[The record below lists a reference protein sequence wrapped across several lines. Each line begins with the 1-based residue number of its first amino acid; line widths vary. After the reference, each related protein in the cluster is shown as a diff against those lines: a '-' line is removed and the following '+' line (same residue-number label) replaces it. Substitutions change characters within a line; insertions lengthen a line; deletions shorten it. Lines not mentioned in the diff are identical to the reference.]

1 MTQRGHAPSAV
12 APVAGFNLLFALG
25 LSLLSG
31 ALIGAAMPTILDWGM
46 LGWIGV
52 TPLLVALHTQP
63 LQRHFLIA
71 LPFGIVWSAMAHLWH
86 PVMFGP
92 VAGIALIFAVGCFYA
107 GLIQAG
113 TALQERLPE
122 SLKVL
127 GAPIVW
133 SALEFL
139 RFIAPVTGE
148 WWIELL
154 AKSQWRF
161 PPALQILAVTGFAG
175 LSFLV
180 MLVNSALALL
190 IVTAWKRRQ
199 THTPAVASLAAAAVV
214 VLWGALIIPSSPDN
228 RASASPANRFRIA
241 ATVDLA
247 NQDPAIQSLSRLPV
261 GQEGYYAD
269 TPEMS
274 QAIFDVNAA
283 LTRSIAELRPAFVVW
298 PENEFAD
305 ADDPAFTAQIGN
317 LAREMNAYIV
327 VDMVWRTADGMYDA
341 AVMLGPNGAEAG
353 RRAKINVTGEE
364 EAFGFAPG
372 PRDFSVF
379 ETPYGNVGLGVCWD
393 RHLPWIVREL
403 ARAGA
408 QIVLMP
414 VDDDFSGN
422 RWFPPLHASDSVF
435 RAVENRVTF
444 GLGATSGIAMVID
457 PYGRITAESG
467 VNQRGA
473 VTGETFV
480 VSGRTLYTR
489 FGDWFGWLTVL
500 AMGAGFVGHRWF
512 GWR

>member
-1 MTQRGHAPSAV
+1 MTQRVHAPTAV
-12 APVAGFNLLFALG
+12 APVAGFTLLFPLA

-31 ALIGAAMPTILDWGM
+31 TLIGAAMPTILDWGM

-63 LQRHFLIA
+63 LQRHFIIA
-71 LPFGIVWSAMAHLWH
+71 LPFGIVWSAMAHLWY
-86 PVMFGP
+86 PAMFGP

-113 TALQERLPE
+113 TALQEHLPE
-122 SLKVL
+122 PLKVL
-127 GAPIVW
+127 GVPIAW

-161 PPALQILAVTGFAG
+161 PPALQILTVTGFPG

-180 MLVNSALALL
+180 MLVNSAIALL
-190 IVTAWKRRQ
+190 IVNVWQRRRA
-199 THTPAVASLAAAAVV
+199 HMPAIVSLAAAAAI
-214 VLWGALIIPSSPDN
+214 LAWGALIIPPAPD
-228 RASASPANRFRIA
+228 NRFRIA

-247 NQDPAIQSLSRLPV
+247 NQDRAIQSLSRLPV
-261 GQEGYYAD
+261 GQEGYFAD

-283 LTRSIAELRPAFVVW
+283 LTRSVAALRPAFVVW
-298 PENEFAD
+298 PENEFAS
-305 ADDPAFTAQIGN
+305 ADDPAFTTQVGS

-327 VDMVWRTADGMYDA
+327 VDMVWRTSEGMYDA
-341 AVMLGPNGAEAG
+341 AVMFGPDGVEAG
-353 RRAKINVTGEE
+353 RRAKINVTDEE
-364 EAFGFAPG
+364 KTFGFMPG
-372 PRDFSVF
+372 PHDFSVI
-379 ETPYGNVGLGVCWD
+379 ETPYGSVGLGVCWD
-393 RHLPWIVREL
+393 RHLTWIVREL

-435 RAVENRVTF
+435 RAVENRVSF
-444 GLGATSGIAMVID
+444 GTGATSGVAMVID

-467 VNQRGA
+467 VNRRSV

-480 VSGRTLYTR
+480 VSEQTLYTR
-489 FGDWFGWLTVL
+489 FGDWFGWLVVL
-500 AMGAGFVGHRWF
+500 AMGAGFVGHRWY
-512 GWR
+512 GRR